1 MSAPKAA
8 VDAILEVL
16 RKHKKGVS
24 DDVLQKELPQI
35 TAEDRAKAINDLL
48 GSKRLQLFHVGTG
61 SKRTMHYKE
70 ITAEEAI
77 KYKGLGPE
85 EMLLYQQIKSV
96 GNTGL
101 WTKDMKARTNL
112 PQPHITK
119 ILKTLEARKLVKSV
133 KNVNN
138 PSRKVYMAYELEP
151 SRELTGG
158 AWYTEN
164 QFDAAFIDAL
174 RDACMQFI
182 QRKGNTTLREIG
194 EFIASK
200 KFAKVDLRDE
210 DIHSIIQTLVYD
222 GRVDT
227 VADEFDEEDHYTP
240 IMHPVPPVTAFTSI
254 PCGVCPVFSECRD
267 DGVVSPATCEY
278 FDKWLEF

>member
-8 VDAILEVL
+8 LDAIVEVL

-24 DDVLQKELPQI
+24 DDVLQKELPQM
-35 TAEDRAKAINDLL
+35 TPQDRAKAINDLL

-70 ITAEEAI
+70 ITAEEAA

-85 EMLLYQQIKSV
+85 ETLLYQQIKSV
-96 GNTGL
+96 GNTVDAGGRGRL
-101 WTKDMKARTNL
+101 LLGGKGWRGVRGSSPSDHTPLPHPRILDITQPCKAAH
-112 PQPHITK
+112 PQK
-119 ILKTLEARKLVKSV
+119 
-133 KNVNN
+133 
-138 PSRKVYMAYELEP
+138 
-151 SRELTGG
+151 
-158 AWYTEN
+158 YTEN

-227 VADEFDEEDHYTP
+227 VADEFDEEDHFTP
-240 IMHPVPPVTAFTSI
+240 IMHPVPPATAFTSI